1 MAETSGHNK
10 EMEDLMRAKELMSG
24 IEERKLQCVDNTSD
38 GIDHTS
44 GNQPDKCCVNSAL
57 VVCAM
62 TFAIVVFPVPGGP

>member
-44 GNQPDKCCVNSAL
+44 GNQPDKCCGGKSWRINGSA
-57 VVCAM
+57 
-62 TFAIVVFPVPGGP
+62 GGLGY